1 MDELFYTYILT
12 NKNHTVLYIG
22 VTNDLKRRLKQH
34 KQKSNK
40 GFSGKYNVEKLVYF
54 ESSRYVEN
62 AIKREK
68 QLKKWNRAWKENL
81 INEMNPD
88 WNDLSWMLDEWGFRR
103 VHNWN

>member
-1 MDELFYTYILT
+1 MEELFYIYILT

-22 VTNDLKRRLKQH
+22 VTSDLKRRLKQH

-40 GFSGKYNVEKLVYF
+40 GFTGKYNVEKLLYF
-54 ESSRYVEN
+54 ESSPYVEN

-88 WNDLSWMLDEWGFRR
+88 WNDLSWI
-103 VHNWN
+103 

>member
-1 MDELFYTYILT
+1 MEELFYIYILT

-22 VTNDLKRRLKQH
+22 VTSDLKRRLKQH

-40 GFSGKYNVEKLVYF
+40 GFTRKYNVEKLLYF
-54 ESSRYVEN
+54 ESSPYVEN

-88 WNDLSWMLDEWGFRR
+88 WNDLSWMLDE
-103 VHNWN
+103 

>member
-1 MDELFYTYILT
+1 M
-12 NKNHTVLYIG
+12 LYIG
-22 VTNDLKRRLKQH
+22 VTSDLKRRLKQH

-40 GFSGKYNVEKLVYF
+40 GFTRKYNVEKLLYF
-54 ESSRYVEN
+54 ESSPYVEN

-88 WNDLSWMLDEWGFRR
+88 WNDLSWMLDE
-103 VHNWN
+103 

>member
-1 MDELFYTYILT
+1 M
-12 NKNHTVLYIG
+12 LYIG
-22 VTNDLKRRLKQH
+22 VTSDLKRRLKQH

-40 GFSGKYNVEKLVYF
+40 GFTGKYNVEKLLYF
-54 ESSRYVEN
+54 ESSPYVEN

-88 WNDLSWMLDEWGFRR
+88 WNDLSWMLDE
-103 VHNWN
+103 

>member
-1 MDELFYTYILT
+1 MEELFYIYILT

-22 VTNDLKRRLKQH
+22 VTSDLKRRLKQH

-40 GFSGKYNVEKLVYF
+40 GFTGKYNVEKLLYF
-54 ESSRYVEN
+54 ESSPSVEN

-88 WNDLSWMLDEWGFRR
+88 WNDLSWMLNE
-103 VHNWN
+103 

>member
-22 VTNDLKRRLKQH
+22 VTNDLKRSLKQQ

-40 GFSGKYNVEKLVYF
+40 GFTGKYNVEKLVYF

-88 WNDLSWMLDEWGFRR
+88 WNDLSWMLNE
-103 VHNWN
+103 

>member
-1 MDELFYTYILT
+1 M
-12 NKNHTVLYIG
+12 LYIG
-22 VTNDLKRRLKQH
+22 VTNHLKRRLKQH

-40 GFSGKYNVEKLVYF
+40 GFTGKYNVEKLLYF
-54 ESSRYVEN
+54 ESSPYVEN

-88 WNDLSWMLDEWGFRR
+88 WNDLSWMLDE
-103 VHNWN
+103 